1 MPIPRT
7 MNIKATLCLL
17 LLLLIS
23 CNKKSD
29 EDTNSKDTII
39 QNDSINSVTTDE
51 TKEGAVEK
59 LSNERFRNVTI
70 EKLDENSF
78 RVKGQAQVFEGTI
91 NWTVED
97 GHYILKDGFTT
108 TDAGAPAWGNFDFTF
123 EAEKVNKN
131 SSVTLVLFEI
141 SAKDGSQQY
150 SLPVHV
156 PLE

>member
-1 MPIPRT
+1 MK
-7 MNIKATLCLL
+7 IKSTICLL

-23 CNKKSD
+23 CNKKSNEASD
-29 EDTNSKDTII
+29 SKETII
-39 QNDSINSVTTDE
+39 QNDSLNSSSTDE
-51 TKEGAVEK
+51 TKEGTAEK

-70 EKLDENSF
+70 EKLTENSF

-108 TDAGAPAWGNFDFTF
+108 TDIGAPAWGNFNFTF
-123 EAEKVNKN
+123 DVEKVDKN

-141 SAKDGSQQY
+141 SAKDGNHQY
-150 SLPVHV
+150 QLPIHV
-156 PLE
+156 PLN

>member
-1 MPIPRT
+1 
-7 MNIKATLCLL
+7 MNIKVTLCLL
-17 LLLLIS
+17 LFLLIS

-29 EDTNSKDTII
+29 EDTTSKETII
-39 QNDSINSVTTDE
+39 QNDSLNKATPNE
-51 TKEGAVEK
+51 MKEGIVEK

-123 EAEKVNKN
+123 DVEKKDKN

-141 SAKDGSQQY
+141 SAKDGSQQHP
-150 SLPVHV
+150 LPIHV

>member
-1 MPIPRT
+1 

-17 LLLLIS
+17 LLILIS
-23 CNKKSD
+23 CNKKSEEAND
-29 EDTNSKDTII
+29 SKETII
-39 QNDSINSVTTDE
+39 QNDSINSDATDE
-51 TKEGAVEK
+51 NKEGAFEK

-70 EKLDENSF
+70 EKLDENKF
-78 RVKGQAQVFEGTI
+78 RVQGQAQVFEGTI

-123 EAEKVNKN
+123 DVEKVDKN

-150 SLPVHV
+150 SLPIHV